1 MKAKIL
7 LVDDEPVVREIVGK
21 KLAQKDYE
29 VYTAADGDEGM
40 RCARDN
46 RPNLILLDLRMPNK
60 DGLDMLKELK
70 QDKVLCEVPVIVV
83 SARSSFQEIREGRDL
98 GAAAYVVKPV
108 QFSDL
113 MFYVERYAKA

>member
-7 LVDDEPVVREIVGK
+7 LVDDEPIVREIVGK

-40 RCARDN
+40 KCARDN

-60 DGLDMLKELK
+60 DGMDMLKELK
-70 QDKVLCEVPVIVV
+70 QDKGLCEVPVIVV
-83 SARSSFQEIREGRDL
+83 SARSSQQEIREGRDL

-113 MFYVERYAKA
+113 MFYVERYARA